1 MVFCEEKGGKELLL
15 FPFFFF
21 GGEWTFS
28 ERGGGGGGAGDQDQ
42 DEWGCFSLPLDSF
55 RTPPPPLSFFLESI
69 LVVFAASSRFWGKV
83 VMGMF

>member
-55 RTPPPPLSFFLESI
+55 RTPPPPFLSFLSPFWSCSRQ
-69 LVVFAASSRFWGKV
+69 VVDFGERL
-83 VMGMF
+83 